1 MSIFPIS
8 SIKPV
13 VPENLTQG
21 VYLWITH
28 ADKIPPHIGISVDGN
43 YFSLK
48 VNGKDDKDIALIYRT
63 ISQKKIPSLF
73 VQLDE
78 NHLDKNRFLTV
89 KSTFVS
95 VNQEVKTCLF
105 PILNFLDLSSHSFL
119 LVDLLKYLEENQ
131 IIIQYFA
138 LNLPTDFQ
146 GIKKYALEDVTNHL
160 KKIKDAE
167 RPKHIS

>member
-78 NHLDKNRFLTV
+78 KSLDKNRFLTV
-89 KSTFVS
+89 KNTFVS
-95 VNQEVKTCLF
+95 INQEVKTCLF
-105 PILNFLDLSSHSFL
+105 PILNFLDLSNHSFL

>member
-1 MSIFPIS
+1 MSIFQIS
-8 SIKPV
+8 NIFPV
-13 VPENLTQG
+13 IPENLTQG

-78 NHLDKNRFLTV
+78 KYLDKNRFLTV
-89 KSTFVS
+89 KNTFVS
-95 VNQEVKTCLF
+95 INQEVKTCLF
-105 PILNFLDLSSHSFL
+105 PILNFLDLSNQSFL

-138 LNLPTDFQ
+138 LNLPADFQ